1 MEKASPMDYSA
12 ADKILKL
19 LTDDEVAKVST
30 AESAAKLS
38 DGDEYIDLEN
48 LAGGVQRAEGAT
60 TPMGRVL
67 PKSAVQASTWIT
79 ITALL
84 VPLQA

>member
-38 DGDEYIDLEN
+38 DGDEYIDLES
-48 LAGGVQRAEGAT
+48 LRSGVQRAEGAK

-67 PKSAVQASTWIT
+67 PKSAVHASTWIT

-84 VPLQA
+84 APLQA